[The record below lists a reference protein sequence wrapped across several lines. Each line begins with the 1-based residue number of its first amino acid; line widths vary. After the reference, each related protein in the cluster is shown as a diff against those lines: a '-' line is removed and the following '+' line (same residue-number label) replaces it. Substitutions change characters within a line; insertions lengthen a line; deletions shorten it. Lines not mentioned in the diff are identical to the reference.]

1 MVTLKP
7 TLRRERSAMVNGGL
21 LFILSL
27 VVAVVL
33 LSMLRPHSGA
43 AGHKR

>member
-1 MVTLKP
+1 MVT
-7 TLRRERSAMVNGGL
+7 GGL
-21 LFILSL
+21 LFIVSL
-27 VVAVVL
+27 AFAVVL